1 MQTNTTF
8 SISSVISYYIFGG
21 IENIQTFT
29 SNDEAVA
36 VFIGK
41 VNELAKARGSEDID
55 TIEGAY
61 EWLGTNE
68 ESLEISYSLQ
78 VSLLNNKDNLYV
90 EDYEM
95 MASENMLMGEFLS
108 KLGYSQDKVSEIANT
123 GMLEN
128 EEKEVTT
135 VIGLQNG
142 IVDEAKSFV
151 SHKDAEAHFVKQ
163 VQILDP
169 DISDDDIEA
178 CLDNGYWNNNSGIDI
193 FIVSNEL
200 VPFAKIPVKYDCISE
215 NRIIT
220 IEDEFPW
227 FTISDAKA
235 LIGENVDVLD
245 NDETQ
250 AFNGLVIKAEEND
263 IDGILITVL
272 DQDDQAWDLSPRH
285 IVRADDSASKE
296 EKYLSAVYPKVGMQV
311 CVGGYDDNA
320 SAGQQR
326 FVDEHYGQLF
336 EVLEVGEYSS
346 KLKNVPFRVK
356 HAHVYEIVKQGEGK

>member
-1 MQTNTTF
+1 MQTNNTTPISTVYTVITYAVFGSVQTTEAFYVKEDAEQCVLDWANKNSDETF
-8 SISSVISYYIFGG
+8 SSC
-21 IENIQTFT
+21 
-29 SNDEAVA
+29 DEALDWFSA
-36 VFIGK
+36 
-41 VNELAKARGSEDID
+41 
-55 TIEGAY
+55 
-61 EWLGTNE
+61 NE
-68 ESLEISYSLQ
+68 EDVDVSVQLEETLVYG
-78 VSLLNNKDNLYV
+78 NKAYCD
-90 EDYEM
+90 EDLEM
-95 MASENMLMGEFLS
+95 LASENMFMGEFLS
-108 KLGYSQDKVSEIANT
+108 KLGYSHEQVSEIANT
-123 GMLEN
+123 GMLEK

-151 SHKDAEAHFVKQ
+151 SYKDAKAHFVKE
-163 VQILDP
+163 VKKLDP
-169 DISDDDIEA
+169 EISDDDIGA
-178 CLDNGYWNNNSGIDI
+178 CLDNGYWDNNSGIDI

-200 VPFAKIPVKYDCISE
+200 VPFAKMPVKCDCISE

-250 AFNGLVIKAEEND
+250 AFNGLVINAEEND
-263 IDGILITVL
+263 VDGILITVL

-285 IVRADDSASKE
+285 IVRTDDSASKE

-356 HAHVYEIVKQGEGK
+356 HAHVYEIVKQGEGE